1 MSFVRPSAGHWP
13 ACEFHSMNR
22 VLAIDPGSVRVGL
35 AISDPLGITANPLDV
50 VPIGDAVDR
59 IAEIVTDKEVTEIIM
74 GMPLGLHG
82 EEGDS
87 VDKARQL
94 ASEVGAATGI
104 EVIFRDERFTTR
116 VAERS
121 MLDAGLRRRD
131 RRRRVDKVAA
141 SVLLRDYLDSR

>member
-1 MSFVRPSAGHWP
+1 
-13 ACEFHSMNR
+13 MNR